1 MLEAFGRGTI
11 RVVAPAAVQASRKAA
26 RHPIA
31 LSFSG
36 SAMHTTP
43 LVLATR
49 SAQHFARSAAV
60 AGSYRQS
67 APKTTSISAASACG
81 LDQSNRQPAHALAPP
96 RLRERSGTATTFIPD
111 TAAELSAQWI
121 ARGSLSL
128 NTTES
133 APAHFAAAMPTSPR
147 PLPTSRRRFDFRFG
161 TSVLDPSAMAVAK
174 LIAVSQFLAHDGSA
188 SMLPVISY
196 QLHNSSTDGGFTILI
211 SSVIVPSFNET
222 STRGGRL

>member
-26 RHPIA
+26 RHPNA

-67 APKTTSISAASACG
+67 APRTTSISAASACG

-96 RLRERSGTATTFIPD
+96 RSRERSGTATTFIPD

-128 NTTES
+128 KITES
-133 APAHFAAAMPTSPR
+133 ASAHFAAAMPTSPR
-147 PLPTSRRRFDFRFG
+147 PLPTSSSCFDFIFG
-161 TSVLDPSAMAVAK
+161 TSVFPSAMAVAK
-174 LIAVSQFLAHDGSA
+174 LIAVSQFLAQDGSA